1 MDGDVEKRVYTASTV
16 RVCTSIWRIPAAGS
30 VAAAAVLTTFSLGRV
45 SARMERVRYLC
56 GTNGMRRP
64 AADNDDGDDV
74 LDLNSGLLGPLPDS
88 HGHDNVAAR
97 ARPRGWR
104 GRLDI
109 RLLHRGNGEHR
120 TTVTGEGGCGGT
132 KNWGLLAVRLRF

>member
-1 MDGDVEKRVYTASTV
+1 
-16 RVCTSIWRIPAAGS
+16 
-30 VAAAAVLTTFSLGRV
+30 
-45 SARMERVRYLC
+45 
-56 GTNGMRRP
+56 MRRP

-97 ARPRGWR
+97 ARPRGPGRR
-104 GRLDI
+104 GRLL
-109 RLLHRGNGEHR
+109 RRGNGEHR